1 MAKPKEM
8 SLAFRLEAVAW
19 NAYVGGLGLLG
30 LERASRWG
38 AAVVPVIA
46 PMTSAWKTAGRN
58 LAMAFP
64 NESEKWRDD
73 VRRGSFAELGR
84 LSGEFAHMRKFLDKY
99 NAGEIEFIGAEK
111 LIAQRGK
118 AAVLFGGHF
127 TNWEVTS
134 LCVAQV
140 DPDCYFTYRPANN
153 PIIDKYIV
161 ETRREFGLALQAA
174 KGKEGGMGLLRALAK
189 GKSVGLMN
197 DQKYN
202 AGLSVPLFGYECMT
216 ADGPTRL
223 AMKFKCPLIP
233 ISGQRLGGTKFRV
246 TVHDPIPLDYEKGDD
261 AAVYEGVARVN
272 QFIEARIREAPEQW
286 FWAHRRWPKDAWA
299 KAGVK

>member
-1 MAKPKEM
+1 MAKPKE
-8 SLAFRLEAVAW
+8 LNLGFRLEAMAW
-19 NAYVGGLGLLG
+19 NAYVGALGALG

-38 AAVVPVIA
+38 AALVPAIA

-64 NESEKWRDD
+64 NESQAWRNE
-73 VRRGSFAELGR
+73 VRKGSFAELGR

-118 AAVLFGGHF
+118 AAVLIGGHF

-153 PIIDKYIV
+153 PLIDQYIV

-174 KGKEGGMGLLRALAK
+174 KGKEGGMGLLRALK
-189 GKSVGLMN
+189 QGKSVGLMN

-202 AGLSVPLFGYECMT
+202 AGVAAPLFGYDCMT

-223 AMKFKCPLIP
+223 ALRFNAPLIP
-233 ISGQRLGGTKFRV
+233 ISGRRLKGTHFRV
-246 TVHDPIPLDYEKGDD
+246 TVHDPIPLDYQS
-261 AAVYEGVARVN
+261 EGEAPVIDGVKRVN

-286 FWAHRRWPKDAWA
+286 FWAHRRWPKEAWA
-299 KAGVK
+299 KAKVA